1 MIERGGETHV
11 FLPFAKEEFIETS
24 VRRAGGNWV
33 SRFESVL
40 DQATSIHYVTKDGY
54 NGEDSLFSFCNDVL
68 LGFAAMRGR
77 GMDEDPKLLVF
88 WDGEPGSVGGTGELV
103 KKWQKNFNDPVVI
116 DAKKVLAAAPSALEQ
131 PQHNGETNPR
141 ILLSKNNQVT
151 LPRTIKTMLFADVEG
166 FSRLDESQT
175 PFFVEKFL
183 GGISEIIE
191 RLSSAP
197 AFVNTWGDSF
207 FAVFDKLD
215 DGLELALELR
225 DYFSKSDWSDLGLMD
240 GLEVRIS
247 MHAGPAYQKL
257 DPILG
262 KLNFFGSHVNQA
274 ARIEPIVLP
283 GSVFVSE
290 TVAALLSFGHEEF
303 DFEYVGNLE
312 LAKNFGSYPIY
323 ILQRTGYAYDD

>member
-1 MIERGGETHV
+1 M
-11 FLPFAKEEFIETS
+11 
-24 VRRAGGNWV
+24 V
-33 SRFESVL
+33 S
-40 DQATSIHYVTKDGY
+40 T
-54 NGEDSLFSFCNDVL
+54 C
-68 LGFAAMRGR
+68 LGF
-77 GMDEDPKLLVF
+77 
-88 WDGEPGSVGGTGELV
+88 
-103 KKWQKNFNDPVVI
+103 
-116 DAKKVLAAAPSALEQ
+116 
-131 PQHNGETNPR
+131 H
-141 ILLSKNNQVT
+141 
-151 LPRTIKTMLFADVEG
+151 
-166 FSRLDESQT
+166 FS
-175 PFFVEKFL
+175 
-183 GGISEIIE
+183 SEI
-191 RLSSAP
+191 
-197 AFVNTWGDSF
+197 AFADSF

-290 TVAALLSFGHEEF
+290 TVAALLSFGHEGF